1 MALVKYG
8 GFISRIQGK
17 VGGSVFQESQGG
29 SILRHLCPPV
39 RRNTIRQ
46 QKPKLIAD
54 QSQVGWIS
62 LSEDQRATWEGW
74 ARYMRVHQRRNTE
87 LFISGH
93 QAYLRVNQIRLQYSF
108 PLLDDPVFNKCDPLP
123 IDAELRVAG
132 PNLFLDLNRN
142 MVAMDQFIVLFIT
155 IPLPVTWNNPRG
167 HLKLVE
173 FVTTNGLTQNITSE
187 VEALY
192 GFAPTVGD
200 TVFFK
205 YTVVT
210 LDSGHQFPYQTKK
223 QTLT

>member
-17 VGGSVFQESQGG
+17 VGASVFQEGQGG

-62 LSEDQRATWEGW
+62 LTEAQRDTWVGW

-93 QAYLRVNQIRLQYSF
+93 QAYLRVNQIRLQYSL
-108 PLLDDPVFNKCDPLP
+108 PLLNDPTFNKCDATPVEM
-123 IDAELRVAG
+123 ELRLAG
-132 PNLFLDLNRN
+132 PLLFVDFNRP
-142 MVAMDQFIVLFIT
+142 MVAPDEFAVLFIT
-155 IPLPVTWNNPRG
+155 IPLPITWNNPRG
-167 HLKLVE
+167 HLKLLE
-173 FVTTNGLTQNITSE
+173 FVTTSAPTKMIG
-187 VEALY
+187 VEYNALY
-192 GFAPTVGD
+192 GFDLTAGD
-200 TVFFK
+200 TVFIK
-205 YTVVT
+205 YTNI
-210 LDSGHQFPYQTKK
+210 DKASGLQFPYKTVK
-223 QTLT
+223 QTL